1 MQFMEKRMKE
11 KNELINDISNKCLKL
26 ITNNK
31 VNMVNLAYK
40 MGIRTIDL
48 YNILLNNSLDIS
60 IYLKLYLLLQK

>member
-1 MQFMEKRMKE
+1 MKE